1 MILSFLH
8 APALMQMHQSRRDSM
23 YRMYGQ
29 HIRTCGKVIEV
40 RKDSDWVKTW
50 LKVKECET
58 EEDAHVEALLMQTYL
73 LAVHNV
79 A

>member
-1 MILSFLH
+1 
-8 APALMQMHQSRRDSM
+8 M

-40 RKDSDWVKTW
+40 RKDADWVKTW

-58 EEDAHVEALLMQTYL
+58 EEDTPVEALLMQTYL
-73 LAVHNV
+73 LAVHNI